1 MLPQGQRQ
9 LQPQSTNMTTASTAF
24 DCSDCCVSGS
34 TDPTR
39 PDRPIGRSTER
50 SIDRQPEL
58 AEKGNTSTQQT
69 PRYVTQSKRFR
80 CAQLPLSGLGPRRT
94 LCSLCGSKCK
104 FEPDN
109 LRVCSPLPSLHPLLS
124 FGCHTKK
131 KKISIGRRIPLAT
144 LPAFLLQTEIC
155 LGWIKNMHEH

>member
-9 LQPQSTNMTTASTAF
+9 LQPQSTNMTTASTA
-24 DCSDCCVSGS
+24 S
-34 TDPTR
+34 TALTAACRARLIPLDPI
-39 PDRPIGRSTER
+39 DRSTER

-58 AEKGNTSTQQT
+58 AEKDNTSTQQT

-104 FEPDN
+104 FESDN